1 MRNCVPFTH
10 FSSQTSQALCEE
22 FEEDCCVSLAQTI
35 DRHLSEA
42 QAAKSAG
49 NTKVRAILPVIVK
62 QTRDVGYETF
72 GYNQGYNLQ
81 SGAAG

>member
-1 MRNCVPFTH
+1 MSLPKLFC
-10 FSSQTSQALCEE
+10 QALCEE

-49 NTKVRAILPVIVK
+49 NTKVRRFVRMA
-62 QTRDVGYETF
+62 
-72 GYNQGYNLQ
+72 
-81 SGAAG
+81 SGMDLDS